1 MVQELYSKMQEETV
15 EKIIEE
21 RSITPFFQPI
31 VSLRDGTVYG
41 YEALSR
47 VSDCEIKMSS
57 DDLFTI
63 ASASGKAWR
72 LEQIC
77 RSAILTKVNK
87 NARIFNTCKLFLN
100 ISPQVLVEDM
110 FYTGFDEAYL
120 SRYSVEAEGIVF
132 EITEKDSVSDTS
144 RMNELVTSYK
154 NRGFEIAID
163 DLGSCYSGLNL
174 VCEIAPKYIKLDRSL
189 INQVSKNNSRYIL
202 IKNLVD
208 YANSMNIKLIAEGIE
223 TSDDLST
230 LIKLGIHYG
239 QGYFIAR
246 PNEELN
252 DINDE
257 IYQMIIMNNIKKNSM
272 QNFRINQYYIKH
284 LSLLG
289 NTVSKE
295 VKIES
300 LIRYFDSEN
309 NAQGICITE
318 KEKVIGILTT
328 ERFQKLLSGRY
339 GFSLYQ
345 YKNVSEIM
353 DKNFLEV
360 DYMMP
365 ISSVSSIAMQRE
377 GKNLY
382 DFIVVTKQ
390 GAYYGIVTIKDL
402 LMKSTEISIMTA
414 KEENPLTGLPGNV
427 MINEKISN
435 IVVSKSDMTVMYI
448 DMDNFKAF
456 NDVYGFEKGD
466 EIIKMLAGIL
476 METADHTDFVGHIG
490 GDDFIFMTQKNA
502 PEMISKY
509 IQNKFDDRVLDY
521 YNEEDRKNNYIVSN
535 NRKGVIEQIPL
546 VSLTIACLSGK
557 EKNYNTSYEITEE
570 LARRKKEIKDLK
582 YKKMKLH
589 DCDINGR

>member
-1 MVQELYSKMQEETV
+1 MVRERYNKMQEEIV
-15 EKIIEE
+15 EKIIED

-31 VSLRDGTVYG
+31 VSLRDGTVLG

-47 VSDCEIKMSS
+47 VSDCEIDLSS

-77 RSAILTKVNK
+77 RSVILSEVKK
-87 NARIFNTCKLFLN
+87 NERIFNTCKLFLN

-110 FYTGFDEAYL
+110 FHTGFDEVYL
-120 SRYSVEAEGIVF
+120 ARYALEAEGIVF
-132 EITEKDSVSDTS
+132 EITEKDSVADTS
-144 RMNELVTSYK
+144 RMKELVTSYK

-174 VCEIAPKYIKLDRSL
+174 VCEITPKYIKLDRSL

-223 TSDDLST
+223 TSDDLRT

-252 DINDE
+252 DVNDD

-284 LSLLG
+284 ISLLG

-402 LMKSTEISIMTA
+402 LMKSTEISILTA

-435 IVVSKSDMTVMYI
+435 MVVSKSDITVLYI

-466 EIIKMLAGIL
+466 EIIKMLANIL

-490 GDDFIFMTQKNA
+490 GDDFVFMTHKNA

-509 IQNKFDDRVLDY
+509 IQNKFDERVLNY
-521 YNEEDRKNNYIVSN
+521 YNEEDRNNSYILSD
-535 NRKGVIEQIPL
+535 NRKGVLEQIPL

-570 LARRKKEIKDLK
+570 LAKRKKEIKNSK
-582 YKKMKLH
+582 YNKMKLL
-589 DCDINGR
+589 DCDINGG